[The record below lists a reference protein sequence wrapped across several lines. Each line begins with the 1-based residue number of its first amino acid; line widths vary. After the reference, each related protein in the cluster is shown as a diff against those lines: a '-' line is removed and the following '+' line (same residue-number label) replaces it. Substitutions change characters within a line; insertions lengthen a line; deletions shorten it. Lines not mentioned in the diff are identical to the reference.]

1 MKVSLDHSGSCTKKI
16 DIEIDN
22 GRIVS
27 TEFTGGRPGSPQVLD
42 ALAEGMDITETIR
55 LLRGFACNDDTSCP
69 GRLASALEEAVGKV

>member
-1 MKVSLDHSGSCTKKI
+1 MKVSLNHGGSCTKRI

-27 TEFTGGRPGSPQVLD
+27 TEFSGGHPGSPQVLA
-42 ALAEGMDITETIR
+42 ALAEGMDINETIR

-69 GRLASALEEAVGKV
+69 GRLAAALAEAVGKV

>member
-1 MKVSLDHSGSCTKKI
+1 MKVSLDHSGSCTNKI

-55 LLRGFACNDDTSCP
+55 LLRSFACNDDTSCP